1 MPILTSTV
9 VRVKAIHLNTLSR
22 LEVKLLRIDF
32 ICFNQYIFEDKLSG
46 VRG

>member
-9 VRVKAIHLNTLSR
+9 VRIKAIHLNTLSR
-22 LEVKLLRIDF
+22 LEEKLLRIDI
-32 ICFNQYIFEDKLSG
+32 ICFIRYIFEDKLSG